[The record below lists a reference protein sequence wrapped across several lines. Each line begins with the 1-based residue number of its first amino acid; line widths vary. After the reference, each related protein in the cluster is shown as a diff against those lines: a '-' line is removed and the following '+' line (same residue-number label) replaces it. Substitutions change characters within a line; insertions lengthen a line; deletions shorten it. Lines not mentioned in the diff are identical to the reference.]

1 MDIFS
6 HALWGFWIIRW
17 RREAK
22 WGAFFGILPD
32 ILTFLPLMVY
42 LKLAHPEL
50 HYGKPP
56 LDVTPEIF
64 FQIYSIMHSFV
75 TWGIVFFAVWW
86 FRGKQAFYPLY
97 AWLLHICM
105 DIPTHSGDYYPTKFL
120 YPLTNF
126 YINGISWGRW
136 EIFLPDIV
144 ALLAVYGWY
153 FYQRNRHGTS
163 WKSTTAP

>member
-22 WGAFFGILPD
+22 WGAFFGVLPD
-32 ILTFLPLMVY
+32 VLTFFPLMVCIRF
-42 LKLAHPEL
+42 AHPEF
-50 HYGKPP
+50 HYGKLP
-56 LDVTPEIF
+56 LYLTPEF
-64 FQIYSIMHSFV
+64 FLTIYNTLHSLV
-75 TWGIVFFAVWW
+75 TWVVVFFAVWW
-86 FRGKQAFYPLY
+86 LRGKRIFYPLF

-105 DIPTHSGDYYPTKFL
+105 DIPTHSGKYYPTKFL
-120 YPLTNF
+120 YPLTDF

-136 EIFLPDIV
+136 EILLPDVV

-153 FYQRNRHGTS
+153 FYQKNNQAASTKIN
-163 WKSTTAP
+163 KSP